1 MDASAFLPTDSFY
14 IARLAH
20 YRHPLVLP
28 STSFIPRRSKQDTGE
43 LPTAAETLLI
53 VLAGVPLLVT
63 LVAWITLK
71 SK

>member
-20 YRHPLVLP
+20 YRHPLLP

-43 LPTAAETLLI
+43 LPTVVETLLI
-53 VLAGVPLLVT
+53 VLAGVLLLVA
-63 LVAWITLK
+63 LVTWITLK
-71 SK
+71 K